1 MGPKIL
7 VSSGPMIGQGMLFI
21 TLNLVAFLLTLV
33 LVLRIG
39 AGRIG
44 QPIFLIGLGFLV
56 SGLIPLILGIE
67 YLWAVPV
74 AQTLFGV
81 AGIFSLMRALGV
93 FQLIEEPAVKQ
104 TSAKSGK

>member
-1 MGPKIL
+1 
-7 VSSGPMIGQGMLFI
+7 MIGEGMLFI

-56 SGLIPLILGIE
+56 SGLIPLILG
-67 YLWAVPV
+67 
-74 AQTLFGV
+74 
-81 AGIFSLMRALGV
+81 LMRIFGV
-93 FQLIEEPAVKQ
+93 FQLMEKRAVEQKP
-104 TSAKSGK
+104 AKSGR